1 MTPCVDPAEVF
12 SRADYVV
19 VTAPLTPETLGI
31 LEPFLRNLDAY
42 LRDQPLSNLV
52 DLERGY

>member
-1 MTPCVDPAEVF
+1 MDPAEVF

-19 VTAPLTPETLGI
+19 VTAPLTPEPLGI